1 MVTSYMIKYITIH
14 CDTTIHNLFSKFL
27 FSFRGNCMEQ
37 TGPKHS
43 QFRKLEYLQETLLQF
58 LRPSGR
64 TVFNCYNPKGVKL
77 LTRISHFREHQF
89 KHSFQDSFNPTC
101 TCGET
106 SDDFLL
112 HSPNYSNDRS
122 AFLNIIES
130 INRNILTRSDF
141 QVTKTLLYGKV
152 IQTI

>member
-1 MVTSYMIKYITIH
+1 MVTSYMIKHITIH

-58 LRPSGR
+58 IRPSGR

-101 TCGET
+101 TCGERQMIY
-106 SDDFLL
+106 F
-112 HSPNYSNDRS
+112 Y
-122 AFLNIIES
+122 
-130 INRNILTRSDF
+130 
-141 QVTKTLLYGKV
+141 TLLI
-152 IQTI
+152 IQMIDQFS

>member
-1 MVTSYMIKYITIH
+1 M
-14 CDTTIHNLFSKFL
+14 
-27 FSFRGNCMEQ
+27 
-37 TGPKHS
+37 
-43 QFRKLEYLQETLLQF
+43 
-58 LRPSGR
+58 RPSRR
-64 TVFNCYNPKGVKL
+64 TVLNCYNPKGVKL
-77 LTRISHFREHQF
+77 LTRLSHLCEHQF

-122 AFLNIIES
+122 AFLNIIGS